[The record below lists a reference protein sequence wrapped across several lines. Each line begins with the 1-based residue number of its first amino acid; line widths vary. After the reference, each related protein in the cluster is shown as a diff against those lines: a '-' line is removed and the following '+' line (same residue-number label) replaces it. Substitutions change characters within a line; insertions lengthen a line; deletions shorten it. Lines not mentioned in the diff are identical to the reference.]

1 MKPTLEVLA
10 ILHHQD
16 DTGDKLIIT
25 EVLRI
30 HDVQW
35 SLLNVSFSGI
45 GLTIRLVVVVLTA
58 HLISFEA
65 YFSAA

>member
-30 HDVQW
+30 HYVQW
-35 SLLNVSFSGI
+35 SSLNVSFSGI